1 MTRLTPP
8 IARTRRA
15 RRTALATC
23 VLVATGAGAVALP
36 AQGQDLGGNEA
47 QDRVERA
54 VGFLQDVQNPDGGVP
69 LKRGGAS
76 DPAVS
81 AWAALAVASA
91 GISPRDQTVKG
102 GTSLWEY
109 LQDES
114 GELQSTD
121 DLARLALVA
130 RAAKSSPVEVGSV
143 TPVATIAGRQDAEGG
158 VADPGSGTPTVT
170 STAWAA
176 IALQGAEGGA
186 ATRRRALRWLEAAR
200 NTDGGW
206 PVAKGGASDATATG
220 LALQALRPAASAG
233 GQALTF
239 LRSVQ
244 RSGGGLARRRGGA
257 PESLPTALAIQGLVA
272 AEVSREPLASGA
284 SDPTTFL
291 WRRQTDSGAVGSVLA
306 TAQVAP
312 ALAERPYPLRAVS
325 SKGPTN
331 TGTPV
336 EDDDE
341 DEDEGGTTSTDAA
354 PATSS
359 SGSTAPG
366 AVAGATGGAD
376 ATGDD
381 LSTGGSGAAGDVA
394 GAAPPTTTPPA
405 TTTSATPPTTT
416 TGPTPPAQ
424 PSTGGDQVSGSVVGS
439 TEAAP
444 AAATG
449 GGAGG
454 DDEDRTALVL
464 FGVIVLFVALGAWL
478 ESRPG
483 RLRGVAS

>member
-1 MTRLTPP
+1 VTRLTPP

-23 VLVATGAGAVALP
+23 VVVAAGAGAVALP

-47 QDRVERA
+47 KDRVERA

-186 ATRRRALRWLEAAR
+186 APRRRALGWLEAAR

-220 LALQALRPAASAG
+220 LALQALRPAASTG
-233 GQALTF
+233 GEALTF

-291 WRRQTDSGAVGSVLA
+291 WRRQADSGAVGSVLA

-336 EDDDE
+336 E

-394 GAAPPTTTPPA
+394 GAAPPASTTPA
-405 TTTSATPPTTT
+405 TTTSAAPPTTT
-416 TGPTPPAQ
+416 TGPTPPAR
-424 PSTGGDQVSGSVVGS
+424 PSAGGDQVSGSVVGS

-449 GGAGG
+449 GGSGG